1 MVFGIDIPRHGS
13 RKERANL
20 DKSIFTFSTV
30 TYAIKA
36 RKLLLRAGI
45 NARVVRT
52 DGSAEGARC
61 VHGLEVDRTDY
72 FRVLLILKENGISYS
87 VYQ

>member
-1 MVFGIDIPRHGS
+1 M
-13 RKERANL
+13 

-36 RKLLLRAGI
+36 RKLLAKADI
-45 NARVVRT
+45 NAHVVRM
-52 DGSAEGARC
+52 DGTAEGAGC
-61 VHGLEVDRTDY
+61 VHGLEVDRADY
-72 FRVLLILKENGISYS
+72 FKVLLILKENGISYT